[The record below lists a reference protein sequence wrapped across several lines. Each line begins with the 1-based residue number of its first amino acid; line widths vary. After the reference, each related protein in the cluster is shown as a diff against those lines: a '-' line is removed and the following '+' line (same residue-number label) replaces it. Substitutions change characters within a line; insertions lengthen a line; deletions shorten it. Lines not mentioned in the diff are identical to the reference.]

1 MAGGARSYRL
11 PGVAAGS
18 GAGHVRHRRHS
29 GWPGTGRARSR
40 RPVRI
45 PPADLAFRE
54 GIQRD
59 RPQQNARRARE
70 QLSPNA
76 RPASMTFWRGPSGSR
91 KDRIMPTVKS
101 NMQGKICLVTGANSG
116 IGKATALAL
125 AQMGAT
131 VVMVCRDRA
140 RGEEARS
147 EIITT
152 SKNNAVALL
161 QADLSSHQ
169 SIRQLVENF
178 QHHYTHLHVLINNA
192 GAAFTGRR
200 ESVDGLEM
208 TFAVNYLA
216 PFLLTNLLLNM
227 LKASAPAR
235 IVNVSSNSHEA
246 GYIKLDDLQAEKHY
260 KRAYEQSKLAVVL
273 FTYELARRLQGTGV
287 TANCLH
293 PGFVATN
300 FAQSDVGPSF
310 RLLVKV
316 IGSFGTSPQKGA
328 KTSIYLASS
337 PEVEGVTGKY
347 FVKSLPKRSA
357 AISYDE
363 SLQRQ
368 LWEQSAKLVN
378 L

>member
-1 MAGGARSYRL
+1 
-11 PGVAAGS
+11 
-18 GAGHVRHRRHS
+18 
-29 GWPGTGRARSR
+29 
-40 RPVRI
+40 
-45 PPADLAFRE
+45 
-54 GIQRD
+54 
-59 RPQQNARRARE
+59 
-70 QLSPNA
+70 
-76 RPASMTFWRGPSGSR
+76 
-91 KDRIMPTVKS
+91 MPIVNTS
-101 NMQGKICLVTGANSG
+101 MQGKICMVTGANSG

-131 VVMVCRDRA
+131 VVMVCRDPA
-140 RGEEARS
+140 RGEEAKS
-147 EIITT
+147 EITT
-152 SKNNAVALL
+152 KSRKNAVDLL
-161 QADLSSHQ
+161 QADLSSQQ
-169 SIRQLVENF
+169 SIRQLVGNF

-192 GAAFTGRR
+192 GAAFPGRR
-200 ESVDGLEM
+200 RETVDGLEM

-216 PFLLTNLLLNM
+216 PFLLTNLLLDV

-235 IVNVSSNSHEA
+235 IVNVSSAAHAS
-246 GYIKLDDLQAEKHY
+246 GSIQMDDLQAEKLY
-260 KRAYEQSKLAVVL
+260 RPMRTYPQAKLAVVL

-300 FAQSDVGPSF
+300 FAQSDGGPAV
-310 RLLVKV
+310 RLLVKL
-316 IGSFGTSPQKGA
+316 IGSFGTSPQEGA

-347 FVKSLPKRSA
+347 LVKSIPKRSA

-363 SLQRQ
+363 SRQRQ

>member
-1 MAGGARSYRL
+1 
-11 PGVAAGS
+11 
-18 GAGHVRHRRHS
+18 
-29 GWPGTGRARSR
+29 
-40 RPVRI
+40 
-45 PPADLAFRE
+45 
-54 GIQRD
+54 
-59 RPQQNARRARE
+59 
-70 QLSPNA
+70 
-76 RPASMTFWRGPSGSR
+76 
-91 KDRIMPTVKS
+91 MPTVQS
-101 NMQGKICLVTGANSG
+101 SMQGKICMVTGANSG

-140 RGEEARS
+140 KGEEARS
-147 EIITT
+147 EITT
-152 SKNNAVALL
+152 KSRNNAVDLL
-161 QADLSSHQ
+161 QADLSSQQ
-169 SIRQLVENF
+169 SIRQLVEHF
-178 QHHYTHLHVLINNA
+178 QHHYRHLHVLINNA

-200 ESVDGLEM
+200 RETVDGLEM
-208 TFAVNYLA
+208 TLAVNYLA
-216 PFLLTNLLLNM
+216 PFLLTNLLLDI

-235 IVNVSSNSHEA
+235 IVNVSSAAHKS
-246 GYIKLDDLQAEKHY
+246 GSMQLDDLQAEKLY
-260 KRAYEQSKLAVVL
+260 RPMRTYPQAKLAVVL

-300 FAQSDVGPSF
+300 FAQSDGGPAV

-316 IGSFGTSPQKGA
+316 LGSFGTSPQEGA
-328 KTSIYLASS
+328 QTSIYLASS

-347 FVKSLPKRSA
+347 FVKSIPRRSA

-378 L
+378 V

>member
-1 MAGGARSYRL
+1 
-11 PGVAAGS
+11 
-18 GAGHVRHRRHS
+18 
-29 GWPGTGRARSR
+29 
-40 RPVRI
+40 
-45 PPADLAFRE
+45 
-54 GIQRD
+54 
-59 RPQQNARRARE
+59 
-70 QLSPNA
+70 
-76 RPASMTFWRGPSGSR
+76 
-91 KDRIMPTVKS
+91 MPTVNS
-101 NMQGKICLVTGANSG
+101 SMQGKICMVTGANSG
-116 IGKATALAL
+116 IGKATALGL

-147 EIITT
+147 EITTT
-152 SKNNAVALL
+152 SRKNAVDLL
-161 QADLSSHQ
+161 LADL
-169 SIRQLVENF
+169 
-178 QHHYTHLHVLINNA
+178 
-192 GAAFTGRR
+192 
-200 ESVDGLEM
+200 
-208 TFAVNYLA
+208 
-216 PFLLTNLLLNM
+216 LLDV

-246 GYIKLDDLQAEKHY
+246 GYIQMDDLQAEHY
-260 KRAYEQSKLAVVL
+260 RSMRVYGQSKLAVVL

-293 PGFVATN
+293 PGFVATH
-300 FAQSDVGPSF
+300 FGQRDVGPAF

-316 IGSFGTSPQKGA
+316 IGRFGTSPQEGA

-357 AISYDE
+357 AISYEE
-363 SLQRQ
+363 SLQRH

>member
-1 MAGGARSYRL
+1 
-11 PGVAAGS
+11 
-18 GAGHVRHRRHS
+18 
-29 GWPGTGRARSR
+29 
-40 RPVRI
+40 
-45 PPADLAFRE
+45 
-54 GIQRD
+54 
-59 RPQQNARRARE
+59 
-70 QLSPNA
+70 
-76 RPASMTFWRGPSGSR
+76 
-91 KDRIMPTVKS
+91 MPTVNS
-101 NMQGKICLVTGANSG
+101 SMQGKICMVTGANSG
-116 IGKATALAL
+116 IGKATALEL

-131 VVMVCRDRA
+131 VVMVCRDRT

-147 EIITT
+147 EITT
-152 SKNNAVALL
+152 KSRNNAVDLL
-161 QADLSSHQ
+161 LADLSSQQ
-169 SIRQLVENF
+169 SIRQLVEHF
-178 QHHYTHLHVLINNA
+178 QHHYTQLHVLINNA
-192 GAAFTGRR
+192 GLAAFTGRR
-200 ESVDGLEM
+200 ETVDGLEM

-216 PFLLTNLLLNM
+216 PFLLTNLLLDM

-246 GYIKLDDLQAEKHY
+246 GYIKLDDLQAEHHRSM
-260 KRAYEQSKLAVVL
+260 RAYEQSKLAVVL
-273 FTYELARRLQGTGV
+273 FTYELARRLQGTEV

-300 FAQSDVGPSF
+300 FAQRDVRSAV
-310 RLLVKV
+310 RLLVKL
-316 IGSFGTSPQKGA
+316 IGSFGTSPQEGA

-347 FVKSLPKRSA
+347 FVKSIPRRSA

>member
-1 MAGGARSYRL
+1 
-11 PGVAAGS
+11 
-18 GAGHVRHRRHS
+18 
-29 GWPGTGRARSR
+29 
-40 RPVRI
+40 
-45 PPADLAFRE
+45 
-54 GIQRD
+54 
-59 RPQQNARRARE
+59 
-70 QLSPNA
+70 
-76 RPASMTFWRGPSGSR
+76 
-91 KDRIMPTVKS
+91 MPTVNS
-101 NMQGKICLVTGANSG
+101 SMQGKICVVTGANSG
-116 IGKATALAL
+116 IGKATALEL
-125 AQMGAT
+125 AQMSAT

-147 EIITT
+147 EITT
-152 SKNNAVALL
+152 KSRNNAVDLL
-161 QADLSSHQ
+161 QADLSSQQ
-169 SIRQLVENF
+169 SIRQLVEHF
-178 QHHYTHLHVLINNA
+178 KQRYTHLHVLINNA

-200 ESVDGLEM
+200 ETVDGLEM

-216 PFLLTNLLLNM
+216 PFLLTNLLLDV

-235 IVNVSSNSHEA
+235 IVNVSSASHKS
-246 GYIKLDDLQAEKHY
+246 GYIQMDDLQGEKHNRSM
-260 KRAYEQSKLAVVL
+260 RAYPQSKLAIVL

-287 TANCLH
+287 TANCLD

-300 FAQSDVGPSF
+300 IGQTGASLPV
-310 RLLVKV
+310 RLLIKL
-316 IGSFGTSPQKGA
+316 IGSFGTSPEKGA

>member
-1 MAGGARSYRL
+1 
-11 PGVAAGS
+11 
-18 GAGHVRHRRHS
+18 
-29 GWPGTGRARSR
+29 
-40 RPVRI
+40 
-45 PPADLAFRE
+45 
-54 GIQRD
+54 
-59 RPQQNARRARE
+59 
-70 QLSPNA
+70 
-76 RPASMTFWRGPSGSR
+76 
-91 KDRIMPTVKS
+91 MPTVNS
-101 NMQGKICLVTGANSG
+101 SMQGKICMVTGANTG

-131 VVMVCRDRA
+131 VVMVCRDQA

-147 EIITT
+147 EITT
-152 SKNNAVALL
+152 KSGNNAVDLL
-161 QADLSSHQ
+161 QADLSSQQ

-200 ESVDGLEM
+200 RETGAGLEM
-208 TFAVNYLA
+208 TLAVNYLA
-216 PFLLTNLLLNM
+216 PFLLTNLLLDV
-227 LKASAPAR
+227 LKASVPAR

-246 GYIKLDDLQAEKHY
+246 GYIQMDDLQGEKRY
-260 KRAYEQSKLAVVL
+260 KSMRVYGQAKLAVVL
-273 FTYELARRLQGTGV
+273 FTYEVARNLQGTGV

-300 FAQSDVGPSF
+300 FAQSDGAPVV
-310 RLLVKV
+310 RLLVKL
-316 IGSFGTSPQKGA
+316 IASFGTSSEKGA

-347 FVKSLPKRSA
+347 FVKSIPKRSA

-368 LWEQSAKLVN
+368 LWGQSAKLVG

>member
-1 MAGGARSYRL
+1 
-11 PGVAAGS
+11 
-18 GAGHVRHRRHS
+18 
-29 GWPGTGRARSR
+29 
-40 RPVRI
+40 
-45 PPADLAFRE
+45 
-54 GIQRD
+54 
-59 RPQQNARRARE
+59 
-70 QLSPNA
+70 
-76 RPASMTFWRGPSGSR
+76 
-91 KDRIMPTVKS
+91 MPRVTS
-101 NMQGKICLVTGANSG
+101 SLQGKICLVTGANSG

-125 AQMGAT
+125 AQRGAT

-140 RGEEARS
+140 RGEQARS
-147 EIITT
+147 EITTT
-152 SKNNAVALL
+152 SRNNAVDLL
-161 QADLSSHQ
+161 LADLSSQQ
-169 SIRQLVENF
+169 SIRQLVEHF

-192 GAAFTGRR
+192 GAAFPGRRR
-200 ESVDGLEM
+200 ESVDGVEM
-208 TFAVNYLA
+208 TLAVNYLA
-216 PFLLTNLLLNM
+216 PFLLTNLLLDM

-235 IVNVSSNSHEA
+235 IVNVSSAAHAS
-246 GYIKLDDLQAEKHY
+246 GSMQMDDLQAEKRY
-260 KRAYEQSKLAVVL
+260 RPMRTYPQAKLAVVL

-300 FAQSDVGPSF
+300 FAQSDGGPAV

-316 IGSFGTSPQKGA
+316 LGSFGASPQEGA

-337 PEVEGVTGKY
+337 PEVEGVTGQY
-347 FVKSLPKRSA
+347 FVKSIPRRSA

>member
-1 MAGGARSYRL
+1 
-11 PGVAAGS
+11 
-18 GAGHVRHRRHS
+18 
-29 GWPGTGRARSR
+29 
-40 RPVRI
+40 
-45 PPADLAFRE
+45 
-54 GIQRD
+54 
-59 RPQQNARRARE
+59 
-70 QLSPNA
+70 
-76 RPASMTFWRGPSGSR
+76 
-91 KDRIMPTVKS
+91 MPTVNS
-101 NMQGKICLVTGANSG
+101 SMQGKICMVTGANSG
-116 IGKATALAL
+116 IGKATALEL

-140 RGEEARS
+140 RGEEARR
-147 EIITT
+147 EITT
-152 SKNNAVALL
+152 KSRSNAVDLL
-161 QADLSSHQ
+161 QADLSSQQ
-169 SIRQLVENF
+169 SIRQLVENV

-192 GAAFTGRR
+192 GAAFPGRR
-200 ESVDGLEM
+200 RETVDGLEM

-216 PFLLTNLLLNM
+216 PFLLTHLLLDM

-235 IVNVSSNSHEA
+235 IVNVSSAAHTS
-246 GYIKLDDLQAEKHY
+246 GSIQLDDLQAEKLY
-260 KRAYEQSKLAVVL
+260 RPMRTYPQAKLAVVL

-300 FAQSDVGPSF
+300 FAQSDGGPAV

-316 IGSFGTSPQKGA
+316 LGSFGTSPQEGA

-337 PEVEGVTGKY
+337 PEVEGVTGQY
-347 FVKSLPKRSA
+347 FVKSIPRRSA

-378 L
+378 V

>member
-1 MAGGARSYRL
+1 
-11 PGVAAGS
+11 
-18 GAGHVRHRRHS
+18 
-29 GWPGTGRARSR
+29 
-40 RPVRI
+40 
-45 PPADLAFRE
+45 
-54 GIQRD
+54 
-59 RPQQNARRARE
+59 
-70 QLSPNA
+70 
-76 RPASMTFWRGPSGSR
+76 
-91 KDRIMPTVKS
+91 MPTVNIS
-101 NMQGKICLVTGANSG
+101 MQGKICMVTGANSG

-125 AQMGAT
+125 AKMGAT

-147 EIITT
+147 EITT
-152 SKNNAVALL
+152 KSRNNAVDLL
-161 QADLSSHQ
+161 LADLSSQQ

-178 QHHYTHLHVLINNA
+178 QQHYTHLHVLINNA
-192 GAAFTGRR
+192 GAGAAFTGRR
-200 ESVDGLEM
+200 ETVDGLEM

-216 PFLLTNLLLNM
+216 PFLLTNLLLDV

-235 IVNVSSNSHEA
+235 IVNVSSASHKS
-246 GYIKLDDLQAEKHY
+246 GYIQMDDLQGEKHNRSM
-260 KRAYEQSKLAVVL
+260 RAYPQSKLAIVL

-287 TANCLH
+287 TANCLD

-300 FAQSDVGPSF
+300 IGQTGASLPV

-316 IGSFGTSPQKGA
+316 IGSFGTSPQEGA

-337 PEVEGVTGKY
+337 PEVEGVTGTY

-378 L
+378 V

>member
-1 MAGGARSYRL
+1 
-11 PGVAAGS
+11 
-18 GAGHVRHRRHS
+18 
-29 GWPGTGRARSR
+29 
-40 RPVRI
+40 
-45 PPADLAFRE
+45 
-54 GIQRD
+54 
-59 RPQQNARRARE
+59 
-70 QLSPNA
+70 
-76 RPASMTFWRGPSGSR
+76 
-91 KDRIMPTVKS
+91 
-101 NMQGKICLVTGANSG
+101 MQGKICVVTGANSG
-116 IGKATALAL
+116 IGKATALEL
-125 AQMGAT
+125 AQMSAT

-147 EIITT
+147 EITT
-152 SKNNAVALL
+152 KSRNNAVDLL
-161 QADLSSHQ
+161 QADLSSQQ
-169 SIRQLVENF
+169 SIRQLVEHF
-178 QHHYTHLHVLINNA
+178 KQRYTHLHVLINNA

-200 ESVDGLEM
+200 ETVDGLEM

-216 PFLLTNLLLNM
+216 PFLLTNLLLDV

-235 IVNVSSNSHEA
+235 IVNVSSASHKS
-246 GYIKLDDLQAEKHY
+246 GYIQMDDLQGEKHNRSM
-260 KRAYEQSKLAVVL
+260 RAYPQSKLAIVL

-287 TANCLH
+287 TANCLD

-300 FAQSDVGPSF
+300 IGQTGASLPV
-310 RLLVKV
+310 RLLIKL
-316 IGSFGTSPQKGA
+316 IGSFGTSPEKGA